1 MKKGFS
7 PVSKFSA
14 ILLAIGVLTGTAQAT
29 ITYTVHE
36 QAGAVVF
43 DYSGSIDLAS
53 ATFSFG
59 FSSGIVGEFIGSP
72 GYVKSLTGNIS
83 VYTTNF
89 TSASSLGPGFAS
101 GGAVSGSSLG
111 LVDVSGVNTDQIYLP
126 SGYVSGSNISGS
138 LTFSGQSFS
147 SLGLTPGS
155 TTWTWSNGVG
165 SDSATFNI
173 VAVPEPSTTLLLG
186 AAAAVA
192 IIARRRK
199 GLPPISP

>member
-1 MKKGFS
+1 MKKGFTLA
-7 PVSKFSA
+7 SKLSGL
-14 ILLAIGVLTGTAQAT
+14 LLAIGALTGTAQAT

-36 QAGAVVF
+36 QGGSVVF
-43 DYSGSIDLAS
+43 DYTGSIDLAS
-53 ATFSFG
+53 AT
-59 FSSGIVGEFIGSP
+59 SSSSLSISAGEFIGTSA
-72 GYVKSLTGNIS
+72 YIRSLDGNVSI
-83 VYTTNF
+83 YTTTF
-89 TSASSLGPGFAS
+89 TSITPLGTGFVA
-101 GGAVSGSSLG
+101 GGSVSGSSFG
-111 LVDVSGVNTDQIYLP
+111 LEAKPGVNADQIYLP